1 MTQGEVEARIG
12 SDFAKFYLLLFQ
24 KGPRE
29 IHCDMVGP
37 LAIVLIQNTFT
48 SAEKLFVLDDENG
61 RRMFKEM
68 RTMVIDHNKKE
79 FIAII
84 HTASGA
90 DISSVHH
97 DISTLTGEEAFVFS
111 LNQTPSYRLNNGI
124 SRKNLKKLPI

>member
-29 IHCDMVGP
+29 IHCDMVGQ
-37 LAIVLIQNTFT
+37 LAVVVIQNTFT
-48 SAEKLFVLDDENG
+48 NAEKLFVLDDVAG
-61 RRMFKEM
+61 RRMFKDM

-84 HTASGA
+84 HTASGV

-111 LNQTPSYRLNNGI
+111 LSQIPHYRLSEN
-124 SRKNLKKLPI
+124 SRKKIRQAS